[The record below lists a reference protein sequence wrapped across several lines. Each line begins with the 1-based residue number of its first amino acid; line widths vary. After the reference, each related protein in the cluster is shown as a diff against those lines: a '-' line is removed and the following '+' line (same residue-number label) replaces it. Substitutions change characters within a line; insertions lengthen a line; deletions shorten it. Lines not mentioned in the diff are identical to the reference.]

1 MFIKNSYLHNRKGFI
16 MKLAAKIF
24 IILGMVFG
32 FYTILPLIFGFI
44 ALNKL
49 KKAEKK
55 ADFSTGWAVVV
66 LLFVNIIA
74 GILLLVMKD
83 EDFVEKK
90 AE

>member
-1 MFIKNSYLHNRKGFI
+1 

-24 IILGMVFG
+24 IIIGMVCQ
-32 FYTILPLIFGFI
+32 FYLIFPIILGAI
-44 ALNKL
+44 ALKKL
-49 KKAEKK
+49 NAAQKKD
-55 ADFSTGWAVVV
+55 DFSTGWSIVV
-66 LLFVNIIA
+66 LILVNLIA